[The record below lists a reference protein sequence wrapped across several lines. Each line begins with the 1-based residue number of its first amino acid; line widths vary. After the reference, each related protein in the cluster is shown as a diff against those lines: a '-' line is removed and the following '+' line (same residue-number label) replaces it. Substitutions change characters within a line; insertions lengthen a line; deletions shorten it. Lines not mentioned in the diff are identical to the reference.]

1 MFVRSILLGG
11 AAALSASAMLVVPE
25 MEPKVDMIEDGFV
38 NVHPMLLKD
47 VHHAIVDLPCSEC
60 PFRETN
66 DEGVVSWTE
75 GKPSSLT
82 LDFSIEDNR
91 LLANGRQ
98 IFPPAPPIPI
108 LAVQQDE
115 EGEDSTP
122 MPVGYALEIMP
133 MAAPSDEPGYEL
145 LDIRF
150 TVLDLESHPVPV
162 DTVAITVIQDPNGE
176 LFIARTEV
184 ENTTPASDRLSWKE
198 CHGKAKCLQELLVSR
213 IRGLL
218 TGAKARVIGMAK
230 AGRKSCHG
238 KHKKPQ
244 GETMAYPSPH
254 EEGHDGMPFP
264 IPPPFGK
271 EGSGR
276 EKFGPGSHHAHA
288 HGSARPHHHNPHH
301 SAFARTFSRIV
312 HFIVVPAV
320 LGVLA
325 GLTASA
331 IGMLVGQ
338 AVVFLWQR
346 YRGTPSAERKA
357 AWEDG
362 EACEKQGLMTISRSS
377 EEALP
382 EYTEPSQARGS
393 LDKN

>member
-1 MFVRSILLGG
+1 MFMRSVLLGG

-25 MEPKVDMIEDGFV
+25 MEPKVDIIEDGFV
-38 NVHPMLLKD
+38 NVHPMLLED
-47 VHHAIVDLPCSEC
+47 VHHAVVDLPCFEC
-60 PFRETN
+60 PLRETN

-75 GKPSSLT
+75 GKPSSLS
-82 LDFSIEDNR
+82 LEFSIEDNS

-108 LAVQQDE
+108 LAVQQNE
-115 EGEDSTP
+115 EGEDSAP

-133 MAAPSDEPGYEL
+133 VVAPSDEPGYEL

-150 TVLDLESHPVPV
+150 TVLDLETHPVPV
-162 DTVAITVIQDPNGE
+162 DTVASACLQDSNGE
-176 LFIARTEV
+176 LFIARTEI
-184 ENTTPASDRLSWKE
+184 ENTAPASDRLSWKQ

-213 IRGLL
+213 IGGLL
-218 TGAKARVIGMAK
+218 AGAKARVMGMAK

-238 KHKKPQ
+238 KHNDN
-244 GETMAYPSPH
+244 TMDRH

-264 IPPPFGK
+264 PPPPFGE

-276 EKFGPGSHHAHA
+276 EKFGPGGYGHVHH
-288 HGSARPHHHNPHH
+288 G
-301 SAFARTFSRIV
+301 AFTRTFSRIL

-338 AVVFLWQR
+338 AVVFL
-346 YRGTPSAERKA
+346 
-357 AWEDG
+357 
-362 EACEKQGLMTISRSS
+362 
-377 EEALP
+377 
-382 EYTEPSQARGS
+382 
-393 LDKN
+393 

>member
-1 MFVRSILLGG
+1 MFVRSVLLGG
-11 AAALSASAMLVVPE
+11 AAALGASAMLVVPE
-25 MEPKVDMIEDGFV
+25 MEPKVDIIEDGFV
-38 NVHPMLLKD
+38 NVHPVLLEN

-60 PFRETN
+60 PLRETN
-66 DEGVVSWTE
+66 DEGVVSWTT

-82 LDFSIEDNR
+82 LELSIEDNR
-91 LLANGRQ
+91 LLANDRQ

-108 LAVQQDE
+108 LAVQQNE
-115 EGEDSTP
+115 EGEDSAP

-150 TVLDLESHPVPV
+150 TVLDLEAHPVPV
-162 DTVAITVIQDPNGE
+162 DTVAITVLQDPNGE
-176 LFIARTEV
+176 LFIARTEI
-184 ENTTPASDRLSWKE
+184 ENTAPASDRLSWKK
-198 CHGKAKCLQELLVSR
+198 CHGKANCLQELLLSR

-218 TGAKARVIGMAK
+218 AGAKARVMGIAK
-230 AGRKSCHG
+230 ASRKSCHG
-238 KHKKPQ
+238 KHKGKQMGHHQ
-244 GETMAYPSPH
+244 GHH
-254 EEGHDGMPFP
+254 EEDHDVVPFP
-264 IPPPFGK
+264 PPPSFGE

-276 EKFGPGSHHAHA
+276 EKFGPGGHHGHA
-288 HGSARPHHHNPHH
+288 HGSARPQHHHPHH
-301 SAFARTFSRIV
+301 GAFARTFSRIV

-320 LGVLA
+320 LGVMA

-346 YRGTPSAERKA
+346 YRGTTVSERKA
-357 AWEDG
+357 AWEDS
-362 EACEKQGLMTISRSS
+362 EACEKQGLMATPRYS
-377 EEALP
+377 EEVLP
-382 EYTEPSQARGS
+382 EYTEPSEARGS

>member
-1 MFVRSILLGG
+1 MFVRSVLLGG
-11 AAALSASAMLVVPE
+11 AAALGAGAMLVVPE

-38 NVHPMLLKD
+38 NVHPMLMQD

-60 PFRETN
+60 PLRETN
-66 DEGVVSWTE
+66 DEGVVNWTE

-108 LAVQQDE
+108 LAVQQNE
-115 EGEDSTP
+115 EGKESNP

-150 TVLDLESHPVPV
+150 TVLDLETHPVPV
-162 DTVAITVIQDPNGE
+162 DTVAITVLQDPNGE
-176 LFIARTEV
+176 LFIARTEI
-184 ENTTPASDRLSWKE
+184 ENTAPASDRLSWKE
-198 CHGKAKCLQELLVSR
+198 CHGKAKCLQELMVSR

-218 TGAKARVIGMAK
+218 AGAKARVMGMAK
-230 AGRKSCHG
+230 AGRKSCHDKFNG
-238 KHKKPQ
+238 K
-244 GETMAYPSPH
+244 TMGHH
-254 EEGHDGMPFP
+254 E
-264 IPPPFGK
+264 

-276 EKFGPGSHHAHA
+276 EMVGPGGHHAHS
-288 HGSARPHHHNPHH
+288 HGSARPHKHHPHH
-301 SAFARTFSRIV
+301 GAFARAFSRIV

-346 YRGTPSAERKA
+346 YRGTTSAEHKA

-362 EACEKQGLMTISRSS
+362 EACEKQGLMTIPRSS
-377 EEALP
+377 EEVLP
-382 EYTEPSQARGS
+382 EYTESSEARGS